1 MAGNGNYPRV
11 TGNNRLKTRPLQKL
25 WYQQCQFLKMIRVLA
40 LSAGFGID
48 RILLAINV
56 SIWWTDLI
64 KQQSPL
70 FRFTHLKVN
79 NTISIK
85 C

>member
-1 MAGNGNYPRV
+1 MAGNGNYPRI
-11 TGNNRLKTRPLQKL
+11 TGNNRLKTLPLQN
-25 WYQQCQFLKMIRVLA
+25 WFYQQCQFLKMIRVLA
-40 LSAGFGID
+40 SSGFGLD

-64 KQQSPL
+64 KQPSPL
-70 FRFTHLKVN
+70 FRFSHLKVN
-79 NTISIK
+79 SAISII